1 MKKLFMLLLLGL
13 FVGQPALAEEG
24 VAKKIGDG
32 IKKGGEAAGNGIEK
46 GIEATEK
53 GLKKGAA
60 ATGKGLETAGQWIEQ
75 KVHGDKQERQ

>member
-1 MKKLFMLLLLGL
+1 MKQIFMLLMLGL

-24 VAKKIGDG
+24 VAKKVGDG
-32 IKKGGEAAGNGIEK
+32 VKTGGEAAGNGIEK

-60 ATGKGLETAGQWIEQ
+60 AAGKGLETAGQWIEK
-75 KVHGDKQERQ
+75 KVHGDK

>member
-1 MKKLFMLLLLGL
+1 MKKIFMLLMLGL

-24 VAKKIGDG
+24 VAKKVGDG
-32 IKKGGEAAGNGIEK
+32 VKTGGEAAGNGIEK

-60 ATGKGLETAGQWIEQ
+60 AAGKGLETAGQWIEK
-75 KVHGDKQERQ
+75 KVHGNK

>member
-1 MKKLFMLLLLGL
+1 MKKLYMLLLLGL
-13 FVGQPALAEEG
+13 VVGQPALAEEG
-24 VAKKIGDG
+24 VAQKIGNG

-60 ATGKGLETAGQWIEQ
+60 ATGKGLETAGQWIE
-75 KVHGDKQERQ
+75 KKAHGDKGDK

>member
-1 MKKLFMLLLLGL
+1 MKKIFMLLVLGF

-24 VAKKIGDG
+24 VAKKVGDG
-32 IKKGGEAAGNGIEK
+32 VKTGGEAAGNGIEK

-60 ATGKGLETAGQWIEQ
+60 AAGKGLETAGQWIEK
-75 KVHGDKQERQ
+75 KVHGDK